1 MALSQEQLVANL
13 IYKKKLT
20 RLNKP
25 ILALIEL
32 GGSASIPV
40 INVKVKNSVN
50 TMGEIQNELD
60 IMDSE
65 PVQVLFDEV
74 VGLMTDLE
82 DNVTELEAGIR
93 RRASAGYLDKLNTLW
108 SELKDKDT

>member
-1 MALSQEQLVANL
+1 MSQEQLVANL
-13 IYKKKLT
+13 VIYKKKLT

-32 GGSASIPV
+32 GGKASIPV

-50 TMGEIQNELD
+50 TMDEIQNELD

-65 PVQVLFDEV
+65 SVQVMFDEV
-74 VGLMTDLE
+74 VGLMTELE
-82 DNVTELEAGIR
+82 SNVTELEAGIR
-93 RRASAGYLDKLNTLW
+93 RRAAAGHLDKLNTL
-108 SELKDKDT
+108 